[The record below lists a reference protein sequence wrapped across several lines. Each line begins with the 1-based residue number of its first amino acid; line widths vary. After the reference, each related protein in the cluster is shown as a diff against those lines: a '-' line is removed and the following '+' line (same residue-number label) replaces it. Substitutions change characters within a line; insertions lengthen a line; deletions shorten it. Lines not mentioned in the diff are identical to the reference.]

1 MSKITIDDLDREIA
15 EAEERRSRAAEAG
28 WQKGVKQ
35 MDKRLK
41 TLRRKRDKLV
51 AKTGVDAPSIPTGE
65 YLATE
70 SEEAGLG
77 INPALSTDVKLVQPK
92 WSTTKLVPY
101 EMLTVDGVMRIGDGT
116 YSIALRVDDVNYQGA
131 RPEDQ
136 YLVRE
141 AWAAYLDSLDHTVR
155 LGVFIMNKR
164 VSPEE
169 FASDLL
175 YREVPG
181 DERGNV
187 LRREYNAW
195 TRSMLAKSS
204 RSVRRDRI
212 VTIAVDADTLERA
225 VPRLSQEAD
234 SFLRFMRD
242 LGSDAHLLDGQQR
255 LDIIQAMTRQDD
267 KPGTASFDN
276 LRGTVGLTTREL
288 VAPTSVL
295 TADGYRGDPRM
306 IVGRRWVKT
315 YTVTLDGY
323 GKTMKDSF
331 ISDLTGL
338 PYDMTVAWHIR
349 PWEFAAAIS
358 AAENHLHDIT
368 EENNTYQFN
377 ASRPEVGYFV
387 DQNNMPPVMREAQ
400 EDAEAFRDDLER
412 AEMHAFGVTTV
423 VTVQG
428 RTETELEEACR
439 EVEKVF
445 STHRKPY
452 PDAWRALREEAFST
466 ALPLGTPFVP
476 YERTLTTDPLSHMMM
491 FVAAEMSDPGGNIMG
506 LNAETRSFI
515 VYDPVAH
522 EHTNSFTLAQPRSG
536 KSFNSKITRII
547 PVHLKHPEDDVITID
562 PEGEYVTGT
571 EYLGGQ
577 VIRIAEN
584 SGDFINPLDI
594 SLAYGSDDPET
605 KSSPVPAKV
614 SFIQSLV
621 RMMASSVNDAQ
632 ANVLDAAAAYSYS
645 RYLDDPRP
653 ENLPTLQDI
662 YDFLMAEQGS
672 DMRDARDLAKLIR
685 RYVTGTLSL
694 FNHPTNVNLQSNLVC
709 FDLHELSSELKPL
722 ALLIILDHIWVRVSA
737 NRRAGKRTWL
747 IIDEF
752 QLLLDSPYARSQIDR
767 FFTRGGKW
775 DFYINAITQNLS
787 RVLNSEETR
796 YMFQNSPFVTVLQQT
811 SDLLPDFQE
820 LFNLSESQTK
830 VLATAHPGEGLY
842 VFKNRVVHFDYQIDP
857 KTCPTLYDICT
868 TRPADIKRRA
878 AKTAPPSPDGIQL
891 DEPDDE
897 TAPRDAREDI
907 RLNVPSP
914 ETRTRR
920 VADTRP
926 TARLDSVYK
935 AGGGRQSPPRQN
947 ERNDDMD
954 IRDFTEGADFSRF
967 NTRRRPSEEELRQQ
981 AEADLRE
988 KVVTIVEDVFGR
1000 ESDTHF
1006 DDLALALGAQG
1017 LTVGTDPSGDIA
1029 FSDGTVAL
1037 SGSEVGYTLPALV
1050 ALSERA
1056 NGIDAEEIQPE
1067 ETSRP
1072 EPAPQTR
1079 APESQHEPVS
1089 RQAPATQVFARQQ
1102 APRGQYAQP
1111 AAAMPAAEPAPVQQP
1126 RGMFPNQRA
1135 AQRHRMQQTASQQDA
1150 SQQAMPQRDV
1160 FQRTQQPATEPRYGS
1175 ASVAGAMST
1184 LLRYQNQSG
1193 EDLGGVFSDPSE
1205 ISPEGLDEYASES
1218 GFEN

>member
-1 MSKITIDDLDREIA
+1 MSRMTIEDLDREIA
-15 EAEERRSRAAEAG
+15 EAEQRRANAVEAG
-28 WQKGVKQ
+28 WPKGVRQ
-35 MDKRLK
+35 MDKCLK
-41 TLRRKRDKLV
+41 KLNKKRDKHL
-51 AKTGVDAPSIPTGE
+51 AKFGPDVPSIP
-65 YLATE
+65 
-70 SEEAGLG
+70 LG
-77 INPALSTDVKLVQPK
+77 SSWETDEDQADLGVNTALSTDVKLVQPK

-101 EMLTVDGVMRIGDGT
+101 ELLTVDGVMRIDSAT

-136 YLVRE
+136 YRVRE

-155 LGVFIMNKR
+155 LGIFIMNKR
-164 VSPEE
+164 VSPQE

-175 YREVPG
+175 FREVPG

-212 VTIAVDADTLERA
+212 VTIAVSADTMERA

-242 LGSDAHLLDGQQR
+242 LGSDAHILDGQQR

-267 KPGTASFDN
+267 NPGTANFERLS
-276 LRGTVGLTTREL
+276 GTVGLTTREL
-288 VAPTSVL
+288 VAPSSVL

-315 YTVTLDGY
+315 YDVTLDGY

-338 PYDMTVAWHIR
+338 PYDLTVAWHIR
-349 PWEFAAAIS
+349 PWEFSAAIS
-358 AAENHLHDIT
+358 AAENHLHEIT

-377 ASRPEVGYFV
+377 TSRPEVGYFV
-387 DQNNMPPVMREAQ
+387 DQSNMPPAMREAQ
-400 EDAEAFRDDLER
+400 EDAEAFRDDLES

-452 PDAWRALREEAFST
+452 PDSWRALREESFST
-466 ALPLGTPFVP
+466 ALPIGAPYIP
-476 YERTLTTDPLSHMMM
+476 YERTLTTDPLAHMMM
-491 FVAAEMSDPGGNIMG
+491 FVAAEMNDPGGNIMG

-515 VYDPVAH
+515 VYDPVSH

-547 PVHLKHPEDDVITID
+547 PVHLKHPDDDVITID
-562 PEGEYVTGT
+562 PEGEYVTPT

-584 SGDFINPLDI
+584 SGDYINPLDI

-632 ANVLDAAAAYSYS
+632 ANVLDAAAAYAYN

-662 YDFLMAEQGS
+662 YDFLMSEQGS

-694 FNHPTNVNLQSNLVC
+694 FNHPTNVDLQSNLVC

-737 NRRAGKRTWL
+737 NRRAGRRTWL
-747 IIDEF
+747 VIDEF

-842 VFKNRVVHFDYQIDP
+842 VFKNRVVHFDFPIDQ
-857 KTCPTLYDICT
+857 KICPTLYDICT
-868 TRPADIKRRA
+868 TRPADIKRRVA
-878 AKTAPPSPDGIQL
+878 RPASVKTDVDTL
-891 DEPDDE
+891 DEPED
-897 TAPRDAREDI
+897 APSSISHSRREEI
-907 RLNVPSP
+907 GRSVPSP
-914 ETRTRR
+914 AHMAPPPQVRPANRPASEQFGFNGGDNRDA
-920 VADTRP
+920 VA
-926 TARLDSVYK
+926 AK
-935 AGGGRQSPPRQN
+935 N
-947 ERNDDMD
+947 ERMEDMD
-954 IRDFTEGADFSRF
+954 IRDFREGVDFSRF
-967 NTRRRPSEEELRQQ
+967 NTRRLPTEEELRAQVESELKQ
-981 AEADLRE
+981 LVLN
-988 KVVTIVEDVFGR
+988 VVDQVFTR

-1006 DDLALALGAQG
+1006 DDFALALSAAGITLGAE
-1017 LTVGTDPSGDIA
+1017 PSGDIA
-1029 FSDGTVAL
+1029 FSNGTVAL

-1050 ALSERA
+1050 AMSERA
-1056 NGIDAEEIQPE
+1056 NGLDAV
-1067 ETSRP
+1067 T
-1072 EPAPQTR
+1072 EP
-1079 APESQHEPVS
+1079 
-1089 RQAPATQVFARQQ
+1089 
-1102 APRGQYAQP
+1102 QP
-1111 AAAMPAAEPAPVQQP
+1111 AAAPELSQPVEEDAVQAASRFDGARQQPVESPARPRTQAQAPQQPVQPASPQQASAADFMQTG
-1126 RGMFPNQRA
+1126 GMYPNQRA
-1135 AQRHRMQQTASQQDA
+1135 AQRRHQAAMQATAA
-1150 SQQAMPQRDV
+1150 P
-1160 FQRTQQPATEPRYGS
+1160 QQPAEQRFTS
-1175 ASVAGAMST
+1175 ASVAGAMQG
-1184 LLRYQNQSG
+1184 LLNYQNDSG
-1193 EDLGGVFSDPSE
+1193 EDVGGVFTNPDE
-1205 ISPEGLDEYASES
+1205 ISPEGLSEYANGS
-1218 GFEN
+1218 GFVG

>member
-1 MSKITIDDLDREIA
+1 MSKLTIDDLDREIA
-15 EAEERRSRAAEAG
+15 EAEQRRSSALEAG
-28 WQKGVKQ
+28 WQKGVRQ

-41 TLRRKRDKLV
+41 KLRKKRDRYV
-51 AKTGVDAPSIPTGE
+51 AKCGADVPSIPLGSSW
-65 YLATE
+65 ATD
-70 SEEAGLG
+70 EAQADLG
-77 INPALSTDVKLVQPK
+77 VNTALSTDVKLVQPK

-101 EMLTVDGVMRIGDGT
+101 ELLTVDGVMRIDSET

-141 AWAAYLDSLDHTVR
+141 AWAGYLDSLDHTVR
-155 LGVFIMNKR
+155 LGIFIMNKR

-175 YREVPG
+175 FREVPG

-212 VTIAVDADTLERA
+212 ITIAVSADTLERA

-234 SFLRFMRD
+234 SFLRFIRD
-242 LGSDAHLLDGQQR
+242 LGSDAHVLDGQQR
-255 LDIIQAMTRQDD
+255 LDIIQTMTRQDD
-267 KPGTASFDN
+267 SPGTASFER
-276 LRGTVGLTTREL
+276 LSGTVGLTTREL
-288 VAPTSVL
+288 VAPSSVL
-295 TADGYRGDPRM
+295 TANGYRGDPRM
-306 IVGRRWVKT
+306 IIGRRWVKT
-315 YTVTLDGY
+315 YDVTLDGY

-338 PYDMTVAWHIR
+338 PYDLTVAWHIR
-349 PWEFAAAIS
+349 PWEFSAAIS
-358 AAENHLHDIT
+358 AAENHLHEIT

-377 ASRPEVGYFV
+377 TSRPEVGYFV
-387 DQNNMPPVMREAQ
+387 DQNNMPPAMREAQ
-400 EDAEAFRDDLER
+400 EDAEAFRDDLES

-452 PDAWRALREEAFST
+452 PDSWRALREESFST
-466 ALPLGTPFVP
+466 ALPIGAPYIP
-476 YERTLTTDPLSHMMM
+476 YERTLTTDPLSHMLM
-491 FVAAEMSDPGGNIMG
+491 FVAAEMNDPGGNIMG

-515 VYDPVAH
+515 VYDPVSH

-547 PVHLKHPEDDVITID
+547 PVHLKHPDDDVITID
-562 PEGEYVTGT
+562 PEGEYVTPT

-632 ANVLDAAAAYSYS
+632 ANVLDAAAAYAYN
-645 RYLDDPRP
+645 RYLDEPRP

-662 YDFLMAEQGS
+662 YDFLMSEQGS

-737 NRRAGKRTWL
+737 NRRAGRRTWL

-796 YMFQNSPFVTVLQQT
+796 YMFQNSPFVTILQQT

-842 VFKNRVVHFDYQIDP
+842 VFKNRVVHFDFQIDS
-857 KTCPTLYDICT
+857 KICPTLYDICT

-878 AKTAPPSPDGIQL
+878 ARPVSAGPDVSSL
-891 DEPDDE
+891 DEPEDDSSSNL
-897 TAPRDAREDI
+897 RSRREEI
-907 RLNVPSP
+907 GRCVPSP
-914 ETRTRR
+914 AHMAPSPLPLPDSQPAKVQIGFNGGDNRNA
-920 VADTRP
+920 VA
-926 TARLDSVYK
+926 VN
-935 AGGGRQSPPRQN
+935 N
-947 ERNDDMD
+947 ERMEDMD
-954 IRDFTEGADFSRF
+954 IRDFQEGADFSRF
-967 NTRRRPSEEELRQQ
+967 NTRRLPTEEELRAQ
-981 AEADLRE
+981 AEAELKDL
-988 KVVTIVEDVFGR
+988 VLNAINQVFTH

-1006 DDLALALGAQG
+1006 DDFALALSSAGITLGA
-1017 LTVGTDPSGDIA
+1017 DPSGDIA
-1029 FSDGTVAL
+1029 FSNGTVAL

-1050 ALSERA
+1050 AMSEHA
-1056 NGIDAEEIQPE
+1056 NGLDV
-1067 ETSRP
+1067 
-1072 EPAPQTR
+1072 APQTQTAA
-1079 APESQHEPVS
+1079 APNQAQPVDGSKVQAGSRSDGARLQQTESPARPDTQAQAYRQPAHAAS
-1089 RQAPATQVFARQQ
+1089 SQQAPAASFTQ
-1102 APRGQYAQP
+1102 PN
-1111 AAAMPAAEPAPVQQP
+1111 
-1126 RGMFPNQRA
+1126 GMYPNQRA
-1135 AQRHRMQQTASQQDA
+1135 AQRHLKQAAMQAAATPQQSDD
-1150 SQQAMPQRDV
+1150 QR
-1160 FQRTQQPATEPRYGS
+1160 FTS
-1175 ASVAGAMST
+1175 ASVAGAMQG
-1184 LLRYQNQSG
+1184 LLGYQNDSG
-1193 EDLGGVFSDPSE
+1193 EDLGGMFASPDE
-1205 ISPEGLDEYASES
+1205 ISPEGLTEYADGS
-1218 GFEN
+1218 GFVG

>member
-1 MSKITIDDLDREIA
+1 MSKLTIDDLDREIA
-15 EAEERRSRAAEAG
+15 EAEQRRSSALEAG
-28 WQKGVKQ
+28 WQKGVRQ

-41 TLRRKRDKLV
+41 KLRKKRDRYV
-51 AKTGVDAPSIPTGE
+51 AKCGADVPSIPLGSSW
-65 YLATE
+65 ATD
-70 SEEAGLG
+70 EAQADLG
-77 INPALSTDVKLVQPK
+77 VNTALSTDVKLVQPK

-101 EMLTVDGVMRIGDGT
+101 ELLTVDGVMRIDSET

-141 AWAAYLDSLDHTVR
+141 AWAGYLDSLDHTVR
-155 LGVFIMNKR
+155 LGIFIMNKR

-175 YREVPG
+175 FREVPG

-212 VTIAVDADTLERA
+212 ITIAVFADTLERA

-234 SFLRFMRD
+234 SFLRFIRD
-242 LGSDAHLLDGQQR
+242 LGSDAHVLDGQQR
-255 LDIIQAMTRQDD
+255 LDIIQTMTRQDD
-267 KPGTASFDN
+267 SPGTASFER
-276 LRGTVGLTTREL
+276 LSGTVGLTTREL
-288 VAPTSVL
+288 VAPSSVL

-306 IVGRRWVKT
+306 IIGRRWVKT
-315 YTVTLDGY
+315 YDVTLDGY

-338 PYDMTVAWHIR
+338 PYDLTVAWHIR
-349 PWEFAAAIS
+349 PWEFSAAIS
-358 AAENHLHDIT
+358 AAENHLHEIT

-377 ASRPEVGYFV
+377 TSRPEVGYFV
-387 DQNNMPPVMREAQ
+387 DQNNMPPAMREAQ
-400 EDAEAFRDDLER
+400 EDAEAFRDDLES

-452 PDAWRALREEAFST
+452 PDSWRALREESFST
-466 ALPLGTPFVP
+466 ALPIGAPYIP
-476 YERTLTTDPLSHMMM
+476 YERTLTTDPLSHMLM
-491 FVAAEMSDPGGNIMG
+491 FVAAEMNDPGGNIMG

-515 VYDPVAH
+515 VYDPVSH

-547 PVHLKHPEDDVITID
+547 PVHLKHPDDDVITID
-562 PEGEYVTGT
+562 PEGEYVTPT

-632 ANVLDAAAAYSYS
+632 ANVLDAAAAYAYN

-662 YDFLMAEQGS
+662 YDFLMSEQGS

-737 NRRAGKRTWL
+737 NRRAGRRTWL

-796 YMFQNSPFVTVLQQT
+796 YMFQNSPFVTILQQT

-842 VFKNRVVHFDYQIDP
+842 VFKNRVVHFDFQIDS
-857 KTCPTLYDICT
+857 KICPTLYDICT

-878 AKTAPPSPDGIQL
+878 ARPVSAGPDVGSL
-891 DEPDDE
+891 DEPEDDSSSNL
-897 TAPRDAREDI
+897 RSKREEI
-907 RLNVPSP
+907 GRCVPSP
-914 ETRTRR
+914 AHMAPSPLPLPDSQPANVQIGFNGGDNRNA
-920 VADTRP
+920 VA
-926 TARLDSVYK
+926 AN
-935 AGGGRQSPPRQN
+935 N
-947 ERNDDMD
+947 ERMEDMD
-954 IRDFTEGADFSRF
+954 IRDFQEGADFSRF
-967 NTRRRPSEEELRQQ
+967 NTRRLPTEEELRAQ
-981 AEADLRE
+981 AEAELKDL
-988 KVVTIVEDVFGR
+988 VLNAINQVFTH

-1006 DDLALALGAQG
+1006 DDFALALSSAGITLGA
-1017 LTVGTDPSGDIA
+1017 DPSGDIA
-1029 FSDGTVAL
+1029 FSNGTVAL

-1050 ALSERA
+1050 AMSEHA
-1056 NGIDAEEIQPE
+1056 NGLDV
-1067 ETSRP
+1067 
-1072 EPAPQTR
+1072 APQTQTAA
-1079 APESQHEPVS
+1079 APNQAQPVDGSKVQAGSRSDGARLQQTESPARPDTQAQAYRQPAHAAS
-1089 RQAPATQVFARQQ
+1089 SQQAPAASFTQ
-1102 APRGQYAQP
+1102 PN
-1111 AAAMPAAEPAPVQQP
+1111 
-1126 RGMFPNQRA
+1126 GMYPNQRA
-1135 AQRHRMQQTASQQDA
+1135 AQRHLKQAAMQAAATPQQSDD
-1150 SQQAMPQRDV
+1150 QR
-1160 FQRTQQPATEPRYGS
+1160 FTS
-1175 ASVAGAMST
+1175 ASVAGAMQG
-1184 LLRYQNQSG
+1184 LLGYQNDSG
-1193 EDLGGVFSDPSE
+1193 EDLGGMFASPDE
-1205 ISPEGLDEYASES
+1205 ISPEGLTEYADGS
-1218 GFEN
+1218 GFVG

>member
-1 MSKITIDDLDREIA
+1 MSRMTIEDLDREIA
-15 EAEERRSRAAEAG
+15 EAEQRRANAVEAG
-28 WQKGVKQ
+28 WPKGVRR
-35 MDKRLK
+35 MDKHLK
-41 TLRRKRDKLV
+41 KLNKKRDKHL
-51 AKTGVDAPSIPTGE
+51 AKYGPDMPSIP
-65 YLATE
+65 
-70 SEEAGLG
+70 LG
-77 INPALSTDVKLVQPK
+77 SSWETDEDQADLGVNTALSTDVKLVQPK
-92 WSTTKLVPY
+92 WTTTKLVPY
-101 EMLTVDGVMRIGDGT
+101 ELLTVDGVMRIDSAT

-136 YLVRE
+136 YRVRE

-155 LGVFIMNKR
+155 LGIFIMNKR

-175 YREVPG
+175 FREVPG
-181 DERGNV
+181 DDRGNV

-212 VTIAVDADTLERA
+212 VTIAVSADTLERA

-242 LGSDAHLLDGQQR
+242 LGSDAHILDGQQR

-267 KPGTASFDN
+267 NPGTANFERLS
-276 LRGTVGLTTREL
+276 GTVGLTTREL
-288 VAPTSVL
+288 VAPSSVL

-315 YTVTLDGY
+315 YDVTLDGY

-338 PYDMTVAWHIR
+338 PYDLTVAWHIR
-349 PWEFAAAIS
+349 PWEFSAAIS
-358 AAENHLHDIT
+358 AAENHLHEIT

-377 ASRPEVGYFV
+377 TSRPEVGYFV
-387 DQNNMPPVMREAQ
+387 DQSNMPPAMREAQ
-400 EDAEAFRDDLER
+400 EDAEAFRDDLES

-445 STHRKPY
+445 STHMKPY
-452 PDAWRALREEAFST
+452 PDSWRALREESFST
-466 ALPLGTPFVP
+466 ALPIGAPYIP
-476 YERTLTTDPLSHMMM
+476 YERTLTTDPLAHMMM
-491 FVAAEMSDPGGNIMG
+491 FVAAEMNDPGGNIMG

-515 VYDPVAH
+515 VYDPVSH

-547 PVHLKHPEDDVITID
+547 PVHLKHPDDDVITID
-562 PEGEYVTGT
+562 PEGEYVTPT

-584 SGDFINPLDI
+584 SGDYINPLDI

-632 ANVLDAAAAYSYS
+632 ANVLDAAAAYAYN

-662 YDFLMAEQGS
+662 YDFLMSEQGS

-685 RYVTGTLSL
+685 RYVTGTLAL
-694 FNHPTNVNLQSNLVC
+694 FNHPTNVDLQSNLVC

-737 NRRAGKRTWL
+737 NRRAGRRTWL
-747 IIDEF
+747 VIDEF

-842 VFKNRVVHFDYQIDP
+842 VFKNRVVHFDFPIDQ
-857 KTCPTLYDICT
+857 KICPTLYDICT
-868 TRPADIKRRA
+868 TRPADIKRRVA
-878 AKTAPPSPDGIQL
+878 SPVPAKADVDTL
-891 DEPDDE
+891 DEPED
-897 TAPRDAREDI
+897 APSASSRPRREEI
-907 RLNVPSP
+907 GRSVPSP
-914 ETRTRR
+914 AHMAPPPQVRSSDRPASEQFGFNGGDNRDA
-920 VADTRP
+920 VA
-926 TARLDSVYK
+926 AK
-935 AGGGRQSPPRQN
+935 N
-947 ERNDDMD
+947 ERMEDMD
-954 IRDFTEGADFSRF
+954 IRDFQEGVSFSRF
-967 NTRRRPSEEELRQQ
+967 NTRRLPTEEELRAQ
-981 AEADLRE
+981 AEAELKELVLNAIDQ
-988 KVVTIVEDVFGR
+988 VFTR

-1006 DDLALALGAQG
+1006 DDFALALSAAGITLGA
-1017 LTVGTDPSGDIA
+1017 DPSGDIA
-1029 FSDGTVAL
+1029 FSNGTVAL

-1050 ALSERA
+1050 AMSERA
-1056 NGIDAEEIQPE
+1056 NGLDAV
-1067 ETSRP
+1067 T
-1072 EPAPQTR
+1072 EP
-1079 APESQHEPVS
+1079 
-1089 RQAPATQVFARQQ
+1089 
-1102 APRGQYAQP
+1102 QP
-1111 AAAMPAAEPAPVQQP
+1111 AAAPELSQPVEEDAVQAASRFDGARQQP
-1126 RGMFPNQRA
+1126 VESPARPRAQAQVPQQPAQSATPQQTPGADFMQTGGMYPNQRA
-1135 AQRHRMQQTASQQDA
+1135 AQRRHQAAMQATAA
-1150 SQQAMPQRDV
+1150 P
-1160 FQRTQQPATEPRYGS
+1160 QQPAEQRFTS
-1175 ASVAGAMST
+1175 ASVAGAMQG
-1184 LLRYQNQSG
+1184 LLNYQNDSG
-1193 EDLGGVFSDPSE
+1193 EDVGGVFTNPDE
-1205 ISPEGLDEYASES
+1205 ISPEGLGEYASGS
-1218 GFEN
+1218 GFVG

>member
-1 MSKITIDDLDREIA
+1 MSKLTIDDLDREIA
-15 EAEERRSRAAEAG
+15 EAEQRRSSALEAG
-28 WQKGVKQ
+28 WQKGVRQ

-41 TLRRKRDKLV
+41 KLRKKRDRYV
-51 AKTGVDAPSIPTGE
+51 AKCGADVPSIPLGSSW
-65 YLATE
+65 ATD
-70 SEEAGLG
+70 EAQADLG
-77 INPALSTDVKLVQPK
+77 VNTALSTDVKLVQPK

-101 EMLTVDGVMRIGDGT
+101 ELLTVDGVMRIDSET

-141 AWAAYLDSLDHTVR
+141 AWAGYLDSLDHTVR
-155 LGVFIMNKR
+155 LGIFIMNKR

-175 YREVPG
+175 FREVPG

-212 VTIAVDADTLERA
+212 ITIAVSADTLERA

-234 SFLRFMRD
+234 SFLRFIRD
-242 LGSDAHLLDGQQR
+242 LGSDAHVLDGQQR
-255 LDIIQAMTRQDD
+255 LDIIQTMTRQDD
-267 KPGTASFDN
+267 SPGTASFER
-276 LRGTVGLTTREL
+276 LSGTVGLTTREL
-288 VAPTSVL
+288 VAPSSVL

-306 IVGRRWVKT
+306 IIGRRWVKT
-315 YTVTLDGY
+315 YDVTLDGY

-338 PYDMTVAWHIR
+338 PYDLTVAWHIR
-349 PWEFAAAIS
+349 PWEFSAAIS
-358 AAENHLHDIT
+358 AAENHLHEIT

-377 ASRPEVGYFV
+377 TSRPEVGYFV
-387 DQNNMPPVMREAQ
+387 DQNNMPPAMREAQ
-400 EDAEAFRDDLER
+400 EDAEAFRDDLES

-452 PDAWRALREEAFST
+452 PDSWRALREESFST
-466 ALPLGTPFVP
+466 ALPIGAPYIP
-476 YERTLTTDPLSHMMM
+476 YERTLTTDPLSHMLM
-491 FVAAEMSDPGGNIMG
+491 FVAAEMNDPGGNIMG

-515 VYDPVAH
+515 VYDPVSH

-547 PVHLKHPEDDVITID
+547 PVHLKHPDDDVITID
-562 PEGEYVTGT
+562 PEGEYVTPT

-632 ANVLDAAAAYSYS
+632 ANVLDAAAAYAYN

-662 YDFLMAEQGS
+662 FDFLMSEQGS

-737 NRRAGKRTWL
+737 NRRAGRRTWL

-796 YMFQNSPFVTVLQQT
+796 YMFQNSPFVTILQQT

-842 VFKNRVVHFDYQIDP
+842 VFKNRVVHFDFQIDS
-857 KTCPTLYDICT
+857 KICPTLYDICT

-878 AKTAPPSPDGIQL
+878 ARPVSAGPDVSSL
-891 DEPDDE
+891 DEPEDDSSSNL
-897 TAPRDAREDI
+897 RSRREEI
-907 RLNVPSP
+907 GRCVPSP
-914 ETRTRR
+914 AHMAPSPLPLPDSQPAKVQIGFNGGDNRNA
-920 VADTRP
+920 VA
-926 TARLDSVYK
+926 VN
-935 AGGGRQSPPRQN
+935 N
-947 ERNDDMD
+947 ERMEDMD
-954 IRDFTEGADFSRF
+954 IRDFQEGADFSRF
-967 NTRRRPSEEELRQQ
+967 NTRRLPTEEELRAQ
-981 AEADLRE
+981 AEAELKDL
-988 KVVTIVEDVFGR
+988 VLNAINQVFTH

-1006 DDLALALGAQG
+1006 DDFALALSSAGITLGA
-1017 LTVGTDPSGDIA
+1017 DPSGDIA
-1029 FSDGTVAL
+1029 FSNGTVAL

-1050 ALSERA
+1050 AMSEHA
-1056 NGIDAEEIQPE
+1056 NGLDV
-1067 ETSRP
+1067 
-1072 EPAPQTR
+1072 APQTQTAT
-1079 APESQHEPVS
+1079 APEQAQPVDGSKVQAGSRSDGARLQQTESPARPDTQAQAYRQPAHAASSQ
-1089 RQAPATQVFARQQ
+1089 QAPAASFTQ
-1102 APRGQYAQP
+1102 PN
-1111 AAAMPAAEPAPVQQP
+1111 
-1126 RGMFPNQRA
+1126 GMYPNQRA
-1135 AQRHRMQQTASQQDA
+1135 AQRHLKQAAMQAAATPQQSDD
-1150 SQQAMPQRDV
+1150 QR
-1160 FQRTQQPATEPRYGS
+1160 FTS
-1175 ASVAGAMST
+1175 ASVAGAMQG
-1184 LLRYQNQSG
+1184 LLGYQNDSG
-1193 EDLGGVFSDPSE
+1193 EDLGGMFASPDE
-1205 ISPEGLDEYASES
+1205 ISPEGLTEYADGS
-1218 GFEN
+1218 GFVG

>member
-1 MSKITIDDLDREIA
+1 MSRMTIEDLDREIA
-15 EAEERRSRAAEAG
+15 EAEQRRANAVEAG
-28 WQKGVKQ
+28 WPKGVRQ

-41 TLRRKRDKLV
+41 KLKKKRDKHL
-51 AKTGVDAPSIPTGE
+51 AKYGPDVPSIP
-65 YLATE
+65 
-70 SEEAGLG
+70 LG
-77 INPALSTDVKLVQPK
+77 SSWETDEDQADLGVNTALSTDVKLVQPK

-101 EMLTVDGVMRIGDGT
+101 ELLTVDGVMRIDSAT

-136 YLVRE
+136 YRVRE

-155 LGVFIMNKR
+155 LGIFIMNKR

-175 YREVPG
+175 FREVPG
-181 DERGNV
+181 DDRGNV

-212 VTIAVDADTLERA
+212 VTIAVSADTLERA

-242 LGSDAHLLDGQQR
+242 LGSDAHILDGQQR

-267 KPGTASFDN
+267 NPGTANFERLS
-276 LRGTVGLTTREL
+276 GTVGLTTREL
-288 VAPTSVL
+288 VAPSSVL

-315 YTVTLDGY
+315 YDVTLDGY

-338 PYDMTVAWHIR
+338 PYDLTVAWHIR
-349 PWEFAAAIS
+349 PWEFSAAIS
-358 AAENHLHDIT
+358 AAENHLHEIT

-377 ASRPEVGYFV
+377 TSRPEVGYFV
-387 DQNNMPPVMREAQ
+387 DQSNMPPAMREAQ
-400 EDAEAFRDDLER
+400 EDAEAFRDDLES

-423 VTVQG
+423 VAVQG

-452 PDAWRALREEAFST
+452 PDSWRALREESFST
-466 ALPLGTPFVP
+466 ALPIGTPYIP
-476 YERTLTTDPLSHMMM
+476 YERTLTTDPLAHMMM
-491 FVAAEMSDPGGNIMG
+491 FVAAEMNDPGGNIMG

-515 VYDPVAH
+515 VYDPVSH

-547 PVHLKHPEDDVITID
+547 PVHLKHPDDDVITID
-562 PEGEYVTGT
+562 PEGEYVTPT

-584 SGDFINPLDI
+584 SGDYINPLDI

-632 ANVLDAAAAYSYS
+632 ANVLDAAAAYAYN

-662 YDFLMAEQGS
+662 YDFLMSEQGS

-685 RYVTGTLSL
+685 RYVTGTLAL
-694 FNHPTNVNLQSNLVC
+694 FNHPTNVDLQSNLVC

-737 NRRAGKRTWL
+737 NRRAGRRTWL
-747 IIDEF
+747 VIDEF

-842 VFKNRVVHFDYQIDP
+842 VFKNRVVHFDFPVDQKI
-857 KTCPTLYDICT
+857 CPTLYDICT
-868 TRPADIKRRA
+868 TRPADIKRRVA
-878 AKTAPPSPDGIQL
+878 RPVPVRPDVDTL
-891 DEPDDE
+891 DEPED
-897 TAPRDAREDI
+897 APSSSSRSRREEI
-907 RLNVPSP
+907 GRSVPSP
-914 ETRTRR
+914 AHMAPPPQVRSSDRPASEQFGFNGGDNRDA
-920 VADTRP
+920 VA
-926 TARLDSVYK
+926 AK
-935 AGGGRQSPPRQN
+935 N
-947 ERNDDMD
+947 ERMEDMD
-954 IRDFTEGADFSRF
+954 IRDFQEGVSYSRF
-967 NTRRRPSEEELRQQ
+967 NTRRLPTEEELRAQ
-981 AEADLRE
+981 AEAELKELVLNAIDQ
-988 KVVTIVEDVFGR
+988 VFTR
-1000 ESDTHF
+1000 ESDAHF
-1006 DDLALALGAQG
+1006 DDFALALSAAGITLGA
-1017 LTVGTDPSGDIA
+1017 DPSGDIA
-1029 FSDGTVAL
+1029 FSNGTVAL

-1050 ALSERA
+1050 AMSERA
-1056 NGIDAEEIQPE
+1056 NGLDAVTKP
-1067 ETSRP
+1067 
-1072 EPAPQTR
+1072 
-1079 APESQHEPVS
+1079 
-1089 RQAPATQVFARQQ
+1089 
-1102 APRGQYAQP
+1102 QP
-1111 AAAMPAAEPAPVQQP
+1111 AAAPELSQPVEEDAVQADSRFDGARQQP
-1126 RGMFPNQRA
+1126 VESPARPRAQAQVPQQPAHSATPQQTPGADFMQTGGMYPNQRA
-1135 AQRHRMQQTASQQDA
+1135 AQRRHQAAIQATAA
-1150 SQQAMPQRDV
+1150 P
-1160 FQRTQQPATEPRYGS
+1160 QQPAEQRFTS
-1175 ASVAGAMST
+1175 VSVAGAMQG
-1184 LLRYQNQSG
+1184 LLNYQNDSG
-1193 EDLGGVFSDPSE
+1193 EDVGGVFTNPDE
-1205 ISPEGLDEYASES
+1205 ISPEGLGEYANGS
-1218 GFEN
+1218 GFVG

>member
-1 MSKITIDDLDREIA
+1 MSRLTIDDLDREIA
-15 EAEERRSRAAEAG
+15 EAEQRRASALEAG
-28 WQKGVKQ
+28 WQKGVCQ

-41 TLRRKRDKLV
+41 KLRKKRDRYV
-51 AKTGVDAPSIPTGE
+51 AKCGAEVPSIPLGSSW
-65 YLATE
+65 ATD
-70 SEEAGLG
+70 EAQADLG
-77 INPALSTDVKLVQPK
+77 VNTALSTDVKLVQPK

-101 EMLTVDGVMRIGDGT
+101 ELLTVDGVMRIDSET

-141 AWAAYLDSLDHTVR
+141 AWAGYLDSLDHTVR
-155 LGVFIMNKR
+155 LGIFIMNKR

-175 YREVPG
+175 FREVPG

-212 VTIAVDADTLERA
+212 ITIAVSADTLERA

-234 SFLRFMRD
+234 SFLRFIRD
-242 LGSDAHLLDGQQR
+242 LGSDAHVLDGQQR
-255 LDIIQAMTRQDD
+255 LDIIQTMTRQDD
-267 KPGTASFDN
+267 GPGTANFERLS
-276 LRGTVGLTTREL
+276 GTVGLTTREL
-288 VAPTSVL
+288 VAPSSVL

-306 IVGRRWVKT
+306 IIGRRWVKT
-315 YTVTLDGY
+315 YDVTLDGY

-338 PYDMTVAWHIR
+338 PYDLTVAWHIR
-349 PWEFAAAIS
+349 PWEFSAAIS
-358 AAENHLHDIT
+358 AAENHLHEIT

-377 ASRPEVGYFV
+377 TSRPEVGYFV
-387 DQNNMPPVMREAQ
+387 DQNNMPPAMREAQ
-400 EDAEAFRDDLER
+400 EDAEAFRDDLES

-452 PDAWRALREEAFST
+452 PDSWRALREESFST
-466 ALPLGTPFVP
+466 ALPIGAPYIP
-476 YERTLTTDPLSHMMM
+476 YERTLTTDPLSHMLM
-491 FVAAEMSDPGGNIMG
+491 FVAAEMNDPGGNIMG

-515 VYDPVAH
+515 VYDPVSH

-547 PVHLKHPEDDVITID
+547 PVHLKHPDDDVITID
-562 PEGEYVTGT
+562 PEGEYVTPT

-632 ANVLDAAAAYSYS
+632 ANVLDAAAAYAYN

-662 YDFLMAEQGS
+662 YDFLMSEQGS

-737 NRRAGKRTWL
+737 NRRAGRRTWL

-796 YMFQNSPFVTVLQQT
+796 YMFQNSPFVTILQQT

-842 VFKNRVVHFDYQIDP
+842 VFKNRVVHFDFQIDS
-857 KTCPTLYDICT
+857 KICPTLYDICT

-878 AKTAPPSPDGIQL
+878 ASPVPAGPDAGSL
-891 DEPDDE
+891 DEPEDDPSSNSR
-897 TAPRDAREDI
+897 PRREEI
-907 RLNVPSP
+907 GRCVPSP
-914 ETRTRR
+914 AHMAPSPRPLPDSQPARMQIGFNGGDNR
-920 VADTRP
+920 NAVA
-926 TARLDSVYK
+926 AN
-935 AGGGRQSPPRQN
+935 N
-947 ERNDDMD
+947 ERMEDMD
-954 IRDFTEGADFSRF
+954 IRDFQEGADFSRF
-967 NTRRRPSEEELRQQ
+967 NTRRLPTEEELRAQ
-981 AEADLRE
+981 AEAELKDL
-988 KVVTIVEDVFGR
+988 VLNAINQVFTR

-1006 DDLALALGAQG
+1006 DDFALALSSAGITLGA
-1017 LTVGTDPSGDIA
+1017 DPSGDIA
-1029 FSDGTVAL
+1029 FSNGTVAL

-1050 ALSERA
+1050 AMSEHA
-1056 NGIDAEEIQPE
+1056 NGLDV
-1067 ETSRP
+1067 
-1072 EPAPQTR
+1072 APQAQTAT
-1079 APESQHEPVS
+1079 APEQ
-1089 RQAPATQVFARQQ
+1089 
-1102 APRGQYAQP
+1102 AQP
-1111 AAAMPAAEPAPVQQP
+1111 VDESNVQAGSRSDGARLQQTESPARPDTQAQAYRQSAHAASSQQTPAASFTQP
-1126 RGMFPNQRA
+1126 NGMYPNQRA
-1135 AQRHRMQQTASQQDA
+1135 AQRHLKQAAMQAAAT
-1150 SQQAMPQRDV
+1150 PQHSDD
-1160 FQRTQQPATEPRYGS
+1160 QRFTS
-1175 ASVAGAMST
+1175 ASVAGAMQG
-1184 LLRYQNQSG
+1184 LLGYQNDSG
-1193 EDLGGVFSDPSE
+1193 EDLGGMFASPDE
-1205 ISPEGLDEYASES
+1205 ISPEGLGEYANGS
-1218 GFEN
+1218 GFVG

>member
-1 MSKITIDDLDREIA
+1 MSKLTIDDLDREIG
-15 EAEERRSRAAEAG
+15 EAEQRRSSALEAG
-28 WQKGVKQ
+28 WQKGVRQ

-41 TLRRKRDKLV
+41 KLRKKRDRYV
-51 AKTGVDAPSIPTGE
+51 AKCGTDVPSIPLGSSW
-65 YLATE
+65 ATD
-70 SEEAGLG
+70 EAQADLG
-77 INPALSTDVKLVQPK
+77 VNTALSTDVKLVQPK

-101 EMLTVDGVMRIGDGT
+101 ELLTVDGVMRIDSET

-141 AWAAYLDSLDHTVR
+141 AWAGYLDSLDHTVR
-155 LGVFIMNKR
+155 LGIFIMNKR

-175 YREVPG
+175 FREVPG

-212 VTIAVDADTLERA
+212 ITIAVSADTLERA

-234 SFLRFMRD
+234 SFLRFIRD
-242 LGSDAHLLDGQQR
+242 LGSDAHVLDGQQR
-255 LDIIQAMTRQDD
+255 LDIIQTMTRQDD
-267 KPGTASFDN
+267 GPGTANFERLS
-276 LRGTVGLTTREL
+276 GTVGLTTREL
-288 VAPTSVL
+288 VAPSSVL

-306 IVGRRWVKT
+306 IIGRRWVKT
-315 YTVTLDGY
+315 YDVTLDGY

-338 PYDMTVAWHIR
+338 PYDLTVAWHIR
-349 PWEFAAAIS
+349 PWEFSAAIS
-358 AAENHLHDIT
+358 AAENHLHEIT

-377 ASRPEVGYFV
+377 TSRPEVGYFV
-387 DQNNMPPVMREAQ
+387 DQNNMPPAMREAQ
-400 EDAEAFRDDLER
+400 EDAEAFRDDLES

-452 PDAWRALREEAFST
+452 PDSWRALREESFST
-466 ALPLGTPFVP
+466 ALPIGAPYIP
-476 YERTLTTDPLSHMMM
+476 YERTLTTDPLSHMLM
-491 FVAAEMSDPGGNIMG
+491 FVAAEMNDPGGNIMG

-515 VYDPVAH
+515 VYDPVSH

-547 PVHLKHPEDDVITID
+547 PVHLKHPDDDVITID
-562 PEGEYVTGT
+562 PEGEYVTPT

-632 ANVLDAAAAYSYS
+632 ANVLDAAAAYAYN

-662 YDFLMAEQGS
+662 YDFLMSEQGS

-737 NRRAGKRTWL
+737 NRRAGRRTWL

-796 YMFQNSPFVTVLQQT
+796 YMFQNSPFVTILQQT

-842 VFKNRVVHFDYQIDP
+842 VFKNRVVHFDFQIDS
-857 KTCPTLYDICT
+857 KICPTLYDICT

-878 AKTAPPSPDGIQL
+878 ARPVSAGPDVGSL
-891 DEPDDE
+891 DEPEDDSSSNL
-897 TAPRDAREDI
+897 RSRREEI
-907 RLNVPSP
+907 GRCVPSP
-914 ETRTRR
+914 AHMAPSPRPLPDSRPANVQIGFNGCDNR
-920 VADTRP
+920 NAVA
-926 TARLDSVYK
+926 AN
-935 AGGGRQSPPRQN
+935 N
-947 ERNDDMD
+947 ERMEDMD
-954 IRDFTEGADFSRF
+954 IRDFQEGADFSRF
-967 NTRRRPSEEELRQQ
+967 NTRRLPTEEELRAQ
-981 AEADLRE
+981 AESELKDL
-988 KVVTIVEDVFGR
+988 VLNAINQVFTH

-1006 DDLALALGAQG
+1006 DDFALALSSAGITLGA
-1017 LTVGTDPSGDIA
+1017 DPSGDIA
-1029 FSDGTVAL
+1029 FSNGTVAL

-1050 ALSERA
+1050 AMSEHA
-1056 NGIDAEEIQPE
+1056 NGLDV
-1067 ETSRP
+1067 
-1072 EPAPQTR
+1072 APQTQTAT
-1079 APESQHEPVS
+1079 APDQAQPVDGSNVQAGSRSDGARLQQTESPARPDTQAQAYRQSAHAAS
-1089 RQAPATQVFARQQ
+1089 SQQAPAASFTQ
-1102 APRGQYAQP
+1102 PN
-1111 AAAMPAAEPAPVQQP
+1111 
-1126 RGMFPNQRA
+1126 GMYPNQRA
-1135 AQRHRMQQTASQQDA
+1135 AQRHLKQAAMQAAATPQQSDD
-1150 SQQAMPQRDV
+1150 QR
-1160 FQRTQQPATEPRYGS
+1160 FTS
-1175 ASVAGAMST
+1175 ASVAGAMQG
-1184 LLRYQNQSG
+1184 LLGYQNDSG
-1193 EDLGGVFSDPSE
+1193 EDLGGMFASPDE
-1205 ISPEGLDEYASES
+1205 ISPEGLTEYADGS
-1218 GFEN
+1218 GFVG

>member
-1 MSKITIDDLDREIA
+1 MSRLTIDDLDREIA
-15 EAEERRSRAAEAG
+15 EAEQRRASALEAG
-28 WQKGVKQ
+28 WQKGVCQ

-41 TLRRKRDKLV
+41 KLRKKRDRYV
-51 AKTGVDAPSIPTGE
+51 AKCGAEVPSIPLGSSW
-65 YLATE
+65 ATD
-70 SEEAGLG
+70 EAQADLG
-77 INPALSTDVKLVQPK
+77 VNTALSTDVKLVQPK

-101 EMLTVDGVMRIGDGT
+101 ELLTVDGVMRIDSET

-141 AWAAYLDSLDHTVR
+141 AWAGYLDSLDHTVR
-155 LGVFIMNKR
+155 LGIFIMNKR

-175 YREVPG
+175 FREVPG

-212 VTIAVDADTLERA
+212 ITIAVSADTLERA

-234 SFLRFMRD
+234 SFLRFIRD
-242 LGSDAHLLDGQQR
+242 LGSDAYVLDGQQR
-255 LDIIQAMTRQDD
+255 LDIIQTMTRQDD
-267 KPGTASFDN
+267 GPGTANFERLS
-276 LRGTVGLTTREL
+276 GTVGLTTREL
-288 VAPTSVL
+288 VAPSSVL

-306 IVGRRWVKT
+306 IIGRRWVKT
-315 YTVTLDGY
+315 YDVTLDGY

-338 PYDMTVAWHIR
+338 PYDLTVAWHIR
-349 PWEFAAAIS
+349 PWEFSAAIS
-358 AAENHLHDIT
+358 AAENHLHEIT

-377 ASRPEVGYFV
+377 TSRPEVGYFV
-387 DQNNMPPVMREAQ
+387 DQNNMPPTMREAQ
-400 EDAEAFRDDLER
+400 EDAEAFRDDLES

-452 PDAWRALREEAFST
+452 PDSWRALREESFST
-466 ALPLGTPFVP
+466 ALPIGAPYIP
-476 YERTLTTDPLSHMMM
+476 YERTLTTDPLSHMLM
-491 FVAAEMSDPGGNIMG
+491 FVAAEMNDPGGNIMG

-515 VYDPVAH
+515 VYDPVSH

-547 PVHLKHPEDDVITID
+547 PVHLKHPDDDVITID
-562 PEGEYVTGT
+562 PEGEYVTPA

-632 ANVLDAAAAYSYS
+632 ANVLDAAAAYAYN

-662 YDFLMAEQGS
+662 YDFLMSEQGS

-737 NRRAGKRTWL
+737 NRRAGRRTWL

-796 YMFQNSPFVTVLQQT
+796 YMFQNSPFVTILQQT

-842 VFKNRVVHFDYQIDP
+842 VFKNRVVHFDFQIDS
-857 KTCPTLYDICT
+857 KICPTLYDICT

-878 AKTAPPSPDGIQL
+878 ARPVSAGPDAGSL
-891 DEPDDE
+891 DEPEDDPSSNSR
-897 TAPRDAREDI
+897 PRREGI
-907 RLNVPSP
+907 GRCVPSP
-914 ETRTRR
+914 AHMAPSPCPLPDSQPARMQIGFNGGDNRNA
-920 VADTRP
+920 VA
-926 TARLDSVYK
+926 ANK
-935 AGGGRQSPPRQN
+935 
-947 ERNDDMD
+947 ERMEDMD
-954 IRDFTEGADFSRF
+954 IRDFQEGADFSRF
-967 NTRRRPSEEELRQQ
+967 NTRRLPTEEELRAQ
-981 AEADLRE
+981 AEAELKDL
-988 KVVTIVEDVFGR
+988 VLNAINQVFTR

-1006 DDLALALGAQG
+1006 DDFALALSSAGITLGA
-1017 LTVGTDPSGDIA
+1017 DPSGDIA
-1029 FSDGTVAL
+1029 FSNGTVAL

-1050 ALSERA
+1050 AMSEHA
-1056 NGIDAEEIQPE
+1056 NGLDV
-1067 ETSRP
+1067 
-1072 EPAPQTR
+1072 APQAQTAT
-1079 APESQHEPVS
+1079 APEQ
-1089 RQAPATQVFARQQ
+1089 
-1102 APRGQYAQP
+1102 AQP
-1111 AAAMPAAEPAPVQQP
+1111 VDESNVQAGSRSDGARLQQTESPARPDTQAQAYRQSAHAASSQQTPAASFTQP
-1126 RGMFPNQRA
+1126 NGMYPNQRA
-1135 AQRHRMQQTASQQDA
+1135 AQRHLKQAAMQAAAT
-1150 SQQAMPQRDV
+1150 PQHSDD
-1160 FQRTQQPATEPRYGS
+1160 QRFTS
-1175 ASVAGAMST
+1175 ASVAGAMQG
-1184 LLRYQNQSG
+1184 LLGYQNDSG
-1193 EDLGGVFSDPSE
+1193 EDLGGMFASPDE
-1205 ISPEGLDEYASES
+1205 ISPEGLGEYANGS
-1218 GFEN
+1218 GFVG

>member
-1 MSKITIDDLDREIA
+1 MSRLTIDDLDREIA
-15 EAEERRSRAAEAG
+15 EAEQRRASALEAG
-28 WQKGVKQ
+28 WQKGVCQ

-41 TLRRKRDKLV
+41 KLRKKRDRYV
-51 AKTGVDAPSIPTGE
+51 AKCGAEVPSIPLGSSW
-65 YLATE
+65 ATD
-70 SEEAGLG
+70 EAQADLG
-77 INPALSTDVKLVQPK
+77 VNTALSTDVKLVQPK

-101 EMLTVDGVMRIGDGT
+101 ELLTVDGVMRIDSET

-141 AWAAYLDSLDHTVR
+141 AWAGYLDSLDHTVR
-155 LGVFIMNKR
+155 LGIFIMNKR

-175 YREVPG
+175 FREVPG

-212 VTIAVDADTLERA
+212 ITIAVSADTLERA

-234 SFLRFMRD
+234 SFLRFIRD
-242 LGSDAHLLDGQQR
+242 LGSDAHVLDGQQR
-255 LDIIQAMTRQDD
+255 LDIIQTMTRQDD
-267 KPGTASFDN
+267 GPGTANFERLS
-276 LRGTVGLTTREL
+276 GTVGLTTREL
-288 VAPTSVL
+288 VAPSSVL

-306 IVGRRWVKT
+306 IIGRRWVKT
-315 YTVTLDGY
+315 YDVTLDGY

-338 PYDMTVAWHIR
+338 PYDLTVAWHIR
-349 PWEFAAAIS
+349 PWEFSAAIS
-358 AAENHLHDIT
+358 AAENHLHEIT

-377 ASRPEVGYFV
+377 TSRPEVGYFV
-387 DQNNMPPVMREAQ
+387 DQNNMPPTMREAQ
-400 EDAEAFRDDLER
+400 EDAEAFRDDLES

-452 PDAWRALREEAFST
+452 PDSWRALREESFST
-466 ALPLGTPFVP
+466 ALPIGAPYIP
-476 YERTLTTDPLSHMMM
+476 YERTLTTDPLSHMLM
-491 FVAAEMSDPGGNIMG
+491 FVAAEMNDPGGNIMG

-515 VYDPVAH
+515 VYDPVSP

-547 PVHLKHPEDDVITID
+547 PVHLKHPDDDVITID
-562 PEGEYVTGT
+562 PEGEYVTPT

-632 ANVLDAAAAYSYS
+632 ANVLDAAAAYAYN

-662 YDFLMAEQGS
+662 YNFLMSEQGS

-737 NRRAGKRTWL
+737 NRRAGRRTWL

-796 YMFQNSPFVTVLQQT
+796 YMFQNSPFVTILQQT

-842 VFKNRVVHFDYQIDP
+842 VFKNRVVHFDFQIDS
-857 KTCPTLYDICT
+857 KICPTLYDICT

-878 AKTAPPSPDGIQL
+878 ARPVSAGPDVGSL
-891 DEPDDE
+891 DEPEDDSSSNS
-897 TAPRDAREDI
+897 RSRREEI
-907 RLNVPSP
+907 GRCVPSP
-914 ETRTRR
+914 AHMAPSPRPLPDSQPANVQIGFNGGDNRNA
-920 VADTRP
+920 VA
-926 TARLDSVYK
+926 AN
-935 AGGGRQSPPRQN
+935 N
-947 ERNDDMD
+947 ERMEDMD
-954 IRDFTEGADFSRF
+954 IRDFQEGADFSRF
-967 NTRRRPSEEELRQQ
+967 NTRRLPTEEELRAQ
-981 AEADLRE
+981 AEAELKE
-988 KVVTIVEDVFGR
+988 LVLNAINQVFTH

-1006 DDLALALGAQG
+1006 DDFALALSSAGITLGA
-1017 LTVGTDPSGDIA
+1017 DPSGDIA
-1029 FSDGTVAL
+1029 FSNGTVAL

-1050 ALSERA
+1050 AMSEHA
-1056 NGIDAEEIQPE
+1056 NGLDV
-1067 ETSRP
+1067 
-1072 EPAPQTR
+1072 APQTQTATAAEQAQPVDGSNVQAGSR
-1079 APESQHEPVS
+1079 SDGARLQQTESPARPDTQAQAYRQSAHAAS
-1089 RQAPATQVFARQQ
+1089 SQQAPAATFTQ
-1102 APRGQYAQP
+1102 PN
-1111 AAAMPAAEPAPVQQP
+1111 
-1126 RGMFPNQRA
+1126 GMYPNQRA
-1135 AQRHRMQQTASQQDA
+1135 AQRHLKQAAMQAAATPQQSDD
-1150 SQQAMPQRDV
+1150 QR
-1160 FQRTQQPATEPRYGS
+1160 FTS
-1175 ASVAGAMST
+1175 ASVAGAMQG
-1184 LLRYQNQSG
+1184 LLGYQNDSG
-1193 EDLGGVFSDPSE
+1193 EDLGGMFASPDE
-1205 ISPEGLDEYASES
+1205 ISPEGLTEYAGGS
-1218 GFEN
+1218 GFVG